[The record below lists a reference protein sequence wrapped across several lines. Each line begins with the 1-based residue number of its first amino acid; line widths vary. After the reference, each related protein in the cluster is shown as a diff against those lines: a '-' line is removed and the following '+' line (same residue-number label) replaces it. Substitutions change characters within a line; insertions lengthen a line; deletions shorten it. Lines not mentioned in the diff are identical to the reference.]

1 MNKIL
6 SVVIC
11 YSLLTAS
18 TAAAST
24 CDKSFSE
31 VFREVSP
38 SVVQIFA
45 VSIDPFSLS
54 HRVQHSVGTGF
65 VIDDNGHVVTNAHLV
80 HGTSEVMISIDED
93 DVLPAEIV
101 GVDPISDLAVIKP
114 AQSGDQLQK
123 APLGK
128 PDDLDIG
135 VEVLAVGYP
144 FGIGK
149 TATRGIISG
158 MDRVVP
164 FSTSSWMIPLIQTDA
179 AISPGNSGGPLVNR
193 CGEVVAVNTI
203 GSTAGQNI
211 NFSIPIDVIQE
222 ILPQLIE
229 QGRVIRAWHGING
242 VIVPPPLVFTL
253 GIAPGYIVETIEPGS
268 PAEKIGL
275 RGGSFPIVIGNN
287 EFLLGGDVIS
297 EVNGEALTDME
308 TVMRIAGELKVGDT
322 IKLKYYRDGMS
333 YTAEVVLPE
342 RPTLPGDTRRFHE
355 NRYQR

>member
-101 GVDPISDLAVIKP
+101 G
-114 AQSGDQLQK
+114 
-123 APLGK
+123 
-128 PDDLDIG
+128 
-135 VEVLAVGYP
+135 
-144 FGIGK
+144 
-149 TATRGIISG
+149 
-158 MDRVVP
+158 
-164 FSTSSWMIPLIQTDA
+164 
-179 AISPGNSGGPLVNR
+179 
-193 CGEVVAVNTI
+193 
-203 GSTAGQNI
+203 GQA
-211 NFSIPIDVIQE
+211 
-222 ILPQLIE
+222 
-229 QGRVIRAWHGING
+229 R
-242 VIVPPPLVFTL
+242 
-253 GIAPGYIVETIEPGS
+253 
-268 PAEKIGL
+268 
-275 RGGSFPIVIGNN
+275 
-287 EFLLGGDVIS
+287 
-297 EVNGEALTDME
+297 
-308 TVMRIAGELKVGDT
+308 
-322 IKLKYYRDGMS
+322 
-333 YTAEVVLPE
+333 
-342 RPTLPGDTRRFHE
+342 
-355 NRYQR
+355 